1 MGTREHPHGDYEG
14 RAGSTEQL
22 GGSVDR
28 GQVSTRKVARH
39 RATEIG
45 SRGGGK
51 RVCCEDQTSALQ
63 SITRRAKLGHAD
75 DALCEHDQRRICE
88 QLLNVVLGL

>member
-1 MGTREHPHGDYEG
+1 VGTREHPHGDYEG
-14 RAGSTEQL
+14 RTGSTEQL

-45 SRGGGK
+45 SREGGERGCVE
-51 RVCCEDQTSALQ
+51 RIRLRAEWGCRESRGGQ
-63 SITRRAKLGHAD
+63 SSVTRTTRCVNTISDGY
-75 DALCEHDQRRICE
+75 
-88 QLLNVVLGL
+88 VSSS